1 MRQFLFLT
9 LLAVAN
15 VTAYADDFG
24 SWIDVQL
31 NHKFS
36 NEVYSAIRIE
46 HRTKNNMKDL
56 DVWFVRPTIGYNL
69 TSWLKADLSYDFLR
83 TTTTTTHR
91 SLLGITGTLR
101 QGNMSMSIKER
112 WQYAYTPDSKKAA
125 NTLRSKFTASYAI
138 PNSIFKPYVAM
149 EIFTDK
155 KWQKTRHYIGTDIKL
170 SRQSSLDVYYLWYTF
185 ADNTASH
192 IIGLGYN
199 LNL

>member
-1 MRQFLFLT
+1 MKRFLFLA
-9 LLAVAN
+9 LLTVAN

-36 NEVYSAIRIE
+36 SKVYSSIRVE
-46 HRTKNNMKDL
+46 HRTKNDMKDL

-101 QGNMSMSIKER
+101 QGNLSVSVKER
-112 WQYAYTPDSKKAA
+112 WQYAYTPDSKTAA

-149 EIFTDK
+149 EVFTDK
-155 KWQKTRHYIGTDIKL
+155 KWQKTRHYVGTDIKL
-170 SRQSSLDVYYLWYTF
+170 SSQSSLDVFYLWHTF
-185 ADNTASH
+185 SDKEAKH
-192 IIGLGYN
+192 IVGLGYN
-199 LNL
+199 LSL

>member
-1 MRQFLFLT
+1 MKLFLFLT
-9 LLAVAN
+9 LLVVTN
-15 VTAYADDFG
+15 VTARADDFG
-24 SWIDVQL
+24 SWIDIQL

-46 HRTKNNMKDL
+46 HRTKNNLKDISA
-56 DVWFVRPTIGYNL
+56 WFVRPTIGYNF

-112 WQYAYTPDSKKAA
+112 WQYAYTPDDKKAA
-125 NTLRSKFTASYAI
+125 HTLRSKFTASYAI
-138 PNSIFKPYVAM
+138 PNSIFQPYLAF

-155 KWQKTRHYIGTDIKL
+155 KWQKTRHYIGTDIKF
-170 SRQSSLDVYYLWYTF
+170 SSHSSLDVYYLWHTF
-185 ADNTASH
+185 ADNEASH

-199 LNL
+199 LRF